1 MLCVSFLLFPFLCR
15 QQAADQYN
23 VPIEKRGY
31 NWLVQP
37 PPPEDSPDVSVARLP
52 SGERSDKIVAYKVS
66 AEGWYCRGVE
76 WMIRRGNSRKIK
88 ERGKNTNNSIN
99 RIAAIALIDTM

>member
-1 MLCVSFLLFPFLCR
+1 MAIDPEQNKTQHTTNAGLILSMCR
-15 QQAADQYN
+15 QQAADQHN

-37 PPPEDSPDVSVARLP
+37 PPPEDSPDVAVARLP

-66 AEGWYCRGVE
+66 DV
-76 WMIRRGNSRKIK
+76 IRCDEMSHGGIFSGDRHLSDGS
-88 ERGKNTNNSIN
+88 
-99 RIAAIALIDTM
+99 

>member
-1 MLCVSFLLFPFLCR
+1 MGDVLISLSILLLKTVLKTNSDRPIFR

-37 PPPEDSPDVSVARLP
+37 PPPEDSPDVAVARLP
-52 SGERSDKIVAYKVS
+52 SGERSDKIIAYKVS
-66 AEGWYCRGVE
+66 HWKYLF
-76 WMIRRGNSRKIK
+76 II
-88 ERGKNTNNSIN
+88 
-99 RIAAIALIDTM
+99 

>member
-1 MLCVSFLLFPFLCR
+1 MCLFLLFPFLCR

-66 AEGWYCRGVE
+66 DEGIVLSWSG
-76 WMIRRGNSRKIK
+76 
-88 ERGKNTNNSIN
+88 
-99 RIAAIALIDTM
+99 LDD

>member
-1 MLCVSFLLFPFLCR
+1 M
-15 QQAADQYN
+15 
-23 VPIEKRGY
+23 PIEKRGY

-66 AEGWYCRGVE
+66 DEGELYCIVVE
-76 WMIRRGNSRKIK
+76 WSGLEVGIPERLKKRKK
-88 ERGKNTNNSIN
+88 VKK
-99 RIAAIALIDTM
+99 DQ

>member
-1 MLCVSFLLFPFLCR
+1 MLCVCLLLFPLLCR

-66 AEGWYCRGVE
+66 GEGLYCCG
-76 WMIRRGNSRKIK
+76 
-88 ERGKNTNNSIN
+88 
-99 RIAAIALIDTM
+99 